1 MNPAT
6 GGLETSKETRM
17 KTHRLTL
24 ALAAALGLSLPAC
37 SKNDA
42 PEAPVAQQ
50 PAPANANAAPAEA
63 SANPFFAESPL
74 SYRMPQF
81 DKIKDEHYAPA
92 LDRGMSEQR
101 TEVDAIANSAD
112 AATFENTIVAL
123 EKTGAL
129 LTRTSAVFGNL
140 AGAHTNPAIQA
151 VQAEMAPKFAAHQ
164 DAVLLDGKLFA
175 RIKQLYDGRAQLGLD
190 PESLRLLERH
200 HTDFVRAGA
209 NLSDADKDKL
219 KAMNSELASLAT
231 TFSQN
236 VLKEVNASGVLVAD
250 VAQLDGLSPEAV
262 TAAAEAA
269 KAAGNDGQYLIALQ
283 NTSGQPP
290 LASLTNRELRKKIME
305 ASLTRGSRG
314 GEFDN
319 RAIVARVARLRAE
332 RAAML
337 GYDTHAA
344 YVLEDE
350 TAKTVGAVN
359 KLMSDLAPAAVAN
372 ARREAADMQAIVDA
386 EGGGFQLE
394 AADWS
399 FYAEKVRKQKY
410 DFDEAQLRPY
420 FELDNVLVNGVF
432 HAAGQLYGL
441 SFKERKDLPTY
452 HPDVRVWEVFEADG
466 KPLGLFLGDFYA
478 RSSKRGGAWMN
489 AYVPQNGLTGTS
501 PVVANHQNIP
511 KPSEGQPTLMTFDEV
526 TTMFHEFGHALHGL
540 FSNVKYPMFS
550 GTSVPRDFVEYPSQ
564 VNEMWATYPSILAN
578 YAKHHET
585 GEPIPKALLDKVMA
599 AEKFGQ
605 GHATTEYLAAA
616 MLDQKWH
623 QLKAD
628 QVPTDTLAFEAQALN
643 EAGVDYAPVPP
654 RYRSTYFSH
663 IMGGYSAGYYAYL
676 WSEVLDAES
685 VEWFKE
691 NGGLKRENGDHFR
704 KTLLSRGGSV
714 DAMQL
719 FRDFRGRDP
728 KVGPLLI
735 RRGLDSPV
743 GGSK

>member
-1 MNPAT
+1 M
-6 GGLETSKETRM
+6 GGLETSKESRM

-24 ALAAALGLSLPAC
+24 ALTAALGLSLSAC
-37 SKNDA
+37 SKTEA

-50 PAPANANAAPAEA
+50 PAAPDATAATAQDA
-63 SANPFFAESPL
+63 ANPFFAESTLP
-74 SYRMPQF
+74 YQMPQF

-151 VQAEMAPKFAAHQ
+151 VQADMAPKFAAHL
-164 DAVLLDGKLFA
+164 DAILLDGKLFA
-175 RIKQLYDGRAQLGLD
+175 RIKQLYDGRDQLGLD
-190 PESLRLLERH
+190 PESLRLLERY

-209 NLSDADKDKL
+209 NLSDADKEKL

-250 VAQLDGLSPEAV
+250 VAQLDGLSPEAI

-269 KAAGNDGQYLIALQ
+269 KAAGNEGQYLIALQ

-290 LASLTNRELRKKIME
+290 LASLTNRELRKKIMD

-319 RAIVARVARLRAE
+319 RDIVARVAKLRAE
-332 RAAML
+332 RAALL

-350 TAKTVGAVN
+350 TAKTVDAVN
-359 KLMSDLAPAAVAN
+359 KLMADLAPAAVAN
-372 ARREAADMQAIVDA
+372 ARKEAADMQAIIDA

-399 FYAEKVRKQKY
+399 FYAEKVRKQQF

-432 HAAGQLYGL
+432 YAANQLYGL
-441 SFKERKDLPTY
+441 TFTERKDLPTY

-478 RSSKRGGAWMN
+478 RPSKRGGAWMN

-585 GEPIPKALLDKVMA
+585 GEPIPQALLDKVLA

-628 QVPTDTLAFEAQALN
+628 QVPTDTLAYEAQALK

-654 RYRSTYFSH
+654 RYRSAYFSH

-704 KTLLSRGGSV
+704 KTLLSRGGSE

-728 KVGPLLI
+728 KVGPLLV
-735 RRGLDSPV
+735 RRGLDNPI
-743 GGSK
+743 GGSE

>member
-1 MNPAT
+1 
-6 GGLETSKETRM
+6 M

-24 ALAAALGLSLPAC
+24 ALAAALGLSLSAC
-37 SKNDA
+37 SQNEA
-42 PEAPVAQQ
+42 PQAAEPAPAPVADQ
-50 PAPANANAAPAEA
+50 PAAAAEET
-63 SANPFFAESPL
+63 ANPFFAVSPL
-74 SYRMPQF
+74 PYQMPQF
-81 DKIKDEHYAPA
+81 DKIRDEHYAPA
-92 LDRGMSEQR
+92 LERGMSEQR
-101 TEVDAIANSAD
+101 AEMDAIANSAD
-112 AATFENTIVAL
+112 AATFENTIVAM
-123 EKTGAL
+123 ENTGAL
-129 LTRTSAVFGNL
+129 LARTSAVFGNL
-140 AGAHTNPAIQA
+140 AGANTNPAIQA

-164 DAVLLDGKLFA
+164 DAIALDGKLFA
-175 RIKQLYDGRAQLGLD
+175 RIKQLYDGRAELGLD
-190 PESLRLLERH
+190 AESLRLLERT

-209 NLSDADKDKL
+209 NLSDADKEKL
-219 KAMNSELASLAT
+219 KAMNAELASLAT

-236 VLKEVNASGVLVAD
+236 VLKEVNASGVLVTD
-250 VAQLDGLSPEAV
+250 VAELDGLAPEAV
-262 TAAAEAA
+262 TAASEAA
-269 KAAGNDGQYLIALQ
+269 KAAGKEGQYLIALQ

-290 LASLTNRELRKKIME
+290 LASLTNRALRQKIME
-305 ASLTRGSRG
+305 ASLTRGGRG

-319 RAIVARVARLRAE
+319 RDIVARVAKLRAE
-332 RAAML
+332 RAALL

-350 TAKTVGAVN
+350 TAKTVAAVN

-372 ARREAADMQAIVDA
+372 ARKEAADMQAIIDA

-394 AADWS
+394 AADWA

-410 DFDEAQLRPY
+410 DFDESQLRPY

-441 SFKERKDLPTY
+441 TFTERKDLPTY

-540 FSNVKYPMFS
+540 FSSVKYPTFA

-564 VNEMWATYPSILAN
+564 VNEMWATDPAILAN

-585 GEPIPKALLDKVMA
+585 GEPIPQALLDKVKA
-599 AEKFGQ
+599 SEQFGQ
-605 GHATTEYLAAA
+605 GHATTEYLGAA

-628 QVPTDTLAFEAQALN
+628 QVPTDTLAFEAQALK
-643 EAGVDYAPVPP
+643 EAGMDYAPVPP

-728 KVGPLLI
+728 EVGPLLV
-735 RRGLDSPV
+735 RRGLDNP
-743 GGSK
+743 GGDSR